1 MSTKTP
7 RRTKANAKQD
17 ETHQWPFIRWIE
29 SRQRWMVDSRTA
41 TGGERK
47 FYQTK
52 NEAEGAAIIA
62 RTKRQNEGASAFD
75 HEELARYGWTI
86 QRAIKFALQHLKT
99 QKASVPLTDAV
110 KALIESKRAA
120 GRAEDYLQNRLTNN
134 LGKLTTALP
143 DRTIASVG
151 MTDIEAFL
159 TKLPVAIGTK
169 NTIRTDCVTLW
180 SYAIKA
186 GWAKENEAQKVDVL
200 ADDLDA
206 VEVLTPDEA
215 ESLMRA
221 ADGDVAVYY
230 ALGLFAGLRTD
241 EIETIDWQHIKLDEG
256 HIEVTAATAKRTKK
270 RSRARRLV
278 PITPN
283 LHAWLSTVE
292 EKNRKGT
299 IQGPN
304 FRRRELDVRNAAG
317 FGPAAKALEKEG
329 MKLKDWPRNVM
340 RHSFVSYRLA
350 DTQNTAKTA
359 LESGHREQVLFDHYR
374 EVVTPKA
381 AKAYFA
387 IMPLPKSRKRKQ

>member
-1 MSTKTP
+1 MKTKTP
-7 RRTKANAKQD
+7 RRSKANGKQD

-29 SRQRWMVDSRTA
+29 NRQRWMVDTRTA

-47 FYQTK
+47 FYATK
-52 NEAEGAAIIA
+52 DEAEGAAIIA

-75 HEELARYGWTI
+75 HAELARYGWTI
-86 QRAIKFALQHLKT
+86 QRAIRFALQHLKT
-99 QKASVPLTDAV
+99 QKASVPLDEAV
-110 KALIESKRAA
+110 KALVAAKRAA
-120 GRAEDYLQNRLTNN
+120 GRDEEYLKNRLTNN
-134 LGKLTTALP
+134 LGKLTAAFP
-143 DRTIASVG
+143 DRTIASIG

-159 TKLPVAIGTK
+159 TKLPVATGTK

-200 ADDLDA
+200 ADDLEA
-206 VEVLTPDEA
+206 VEVLTPSEA
-215 ESLMRA
+215 DDLMRA
-221 ADGDVAVYY
+221 AKDDVATYY

-241 EIETIDWQHIKLDEG
+241 EIERIDWQHIKLDED

-270 RSRARRLV
+270 RGRARRLV

-283 LHAWLSTVE
+283 LKAWLLTVE
-292 EKNRKGT
+292 KDKRTGT

-304 FRRRELDVRNAAG
+304 FRRRELAARNAAG
-317 FGPAAKALEKEG
+317 FGPADKESEKKG
-329 MKLKDWPRNVM
+329 AKLKDWPRNVM

-381 AKAYFA
+381 AEKYFG
-387 IMPLPKSRKRKQ
+387 IMP